1 MSTLEKR
8 AWFVLIV
15 VGAAS
20 GLFLLLVALLGFH
33 TFELAVFGLLGLLG
47 LENLVGRR
55 GSGGN
60 KVALDERDAQIA
72 GTAAAAGFGLF
83 WVVLVL
89 AAMTPFFVLG
99 PGATLSIKTETL
111 TWLIMG
117 GLCFIT
123 LVRAIVTIALYRRAG
138 NA

>member
-72 GTAAAAGFGLF
+72 GTAAAAGWRPRWPIRPRGS
-83 WVVLVL
+83 
-89 AAMTPFFVLG
+89 ASGGCG
-99 PGATLSIKTETL
+99 PGST
-111 TWLIMG
+111 
-117 GLCFIT
+117 
-123 LVRAIVTIALYRRAG
+123 G
-138 NA
+138 N